1 MKRNAQTAAS
11 VPFIMDERGSVR
23 SGSSQL
29 QRAALNSGRRLH
41 ELEID
46 LSAGDGIATVFLIP
60 SNIEPFF
67 WLVIF
72 CVCAYVIARRV
83 PNKHFVNWV
92 FGLNKVWITS
102 AHILLFDQ
110 VRRASRARGSDD
122 EIDATARLTQGDY
135 GPDGLLSSRRRAGV
149 CVHSKPAS

>member
-11 VPFIMDERGSVR
+11 VPFIMDEPGSVR

-60 SNIEPFF
+60 ANIEPFF
-67 WLVIF
+67 WLAIF
-72 CVCAYVIARRV
+72 CVC
-83 PNKHFVNWV
+83 
-92 FGLNKVWITS
+92 
-102 AHILLFDQ
+102 
-110 VRRASRARGSDD
+110 
-122 EIDATARLTQGDY
+122 
-135 GPDGLLSSRRRAGV
+135 GV
-149 CVHSKPAS
+149 CDRQAGSKQTFRQLGVWSE